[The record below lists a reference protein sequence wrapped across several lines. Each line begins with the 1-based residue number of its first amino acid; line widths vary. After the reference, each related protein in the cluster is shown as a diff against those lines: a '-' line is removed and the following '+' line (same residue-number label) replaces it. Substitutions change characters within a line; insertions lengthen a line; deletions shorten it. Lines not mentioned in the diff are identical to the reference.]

1 MKTSNNDNTHENIK
15 TNTNNN
21 INKKAEITTNS
32 NNLNENAQK
41 TKISRKV
48 INILQYI
55 IIIILIVLIAYY
67 SYQKFILQKKYVS
80 FFNHNFFIILSG
92 SMETTINTKDLIVT
106 SPKDTYEKGDIIAFN
121 QDETVTVHRIIDVK
135 NEDGIKSYV
144 TKGDNNN
151 AEDLDEVKNE
161 DILGAYNFTIP
172 ILGGIIIFF
181 ATNPILLIVLI
192 VALVLIYFIIKLLK
206 QNYNENKNIQT
217 NNK

>member
-21 INKKAEITTNS
+21 INPKAEVTTNS

-67 SYQKFILQKKYVS
+67 SYQKFILQKKYVP

>member
-21 INKKAEITTNS
+21 INKKAEVTTNS
-32 NNLNENAQK
+32 NNSNENAQK

-144 TKGDNNN
+144 
-151 AEDLDEVKNE
+151 LP
-161 DILGAYNFTIP
+161 FHC
-172 ILGGIIIFF
+172 
-181 ATNPILLIVLI
+181 
-192 VALVLIYFIIKLLK
+192 
-206 QNYNENKNIQT
+206 
-217 NNK
+217 

>member
-21 INKKAEITTNS
+21 INQKAEVTTNS
-32 NNLNENAQK
+32 NNSNENAQK

-121 QDETVTVHRIIDVK
+121 QEETVTVHRIIDVK
-135 NEDGIKSYV
+135 NEDGTKSYV

>member
-21 INKKAEITTNS
+21 INQKAEVTTNS
-32 NNLNENAQK
+32 NNSNENAQK
-41 TKISRKV
+41 AKISRKV

-67 SYQKFILQKKYVS
+67 SYQKFILQKKYVP

-121 QDETVTVHRIIDVK
+121 QEETVTVHRIIDVK
-135 NEDGIKSYV
+135 NEDGTKSYV

>member
-15 TNTNNN
+15 TNINNN
-21 INKKAEITTNS
+21 INKKAEVTTNS
-32 NNLNENAQK
+32 NNSNENAQK

-48 INILQYI
+48 VNILQYI

-192 VALVLIYFIIKLLK
+192 VALILIYFIIKLLK

>member
-21 INKKAEITTNS
+21 INPKAEVTTNS
-32 NNLNENAQK
+32 NNSNENAQK

>member
-21 INKKAEITTNS
+21 INKKAEATTNS

-67 SYQKFILQKKYVS
+67 SYQKFILQKKYVP

-206 QNYNENKNIQT
+206 QNYNEHKNIQT

>member
-21 INKKAEITTNS
+21 INQKAEVTTNS
-32 NNLNENAQK
+32 NNSNENAQK

-67 SYQKFILQKKYVS
+67 SYQKFILQKKYVP

-121 QDETVTVHRIIDVK
+121 QEETVTVHRIIDVK
-135 NEDGIKSYV
+135 NEDGTKSYV

-172 ILGGIIIFF
+172 ILGSIIIFF

-206 QNYNENKNIQT
+206 QNYNENKNIQS

>member
-21 INKKAEITTNS
+21 INQKAEVTTNS
-32 NNLNENAQK
+32 NNSNENAQK

-67 SYQKFILQKKYVS
+67 SYQKFILQKKYVP

-121 QDETVTVHRIIDVK
+121 QEETVTVHRIIDVK
-135 NEDGIKSYV
+135 NEDGTKSYV

>member
-21 INKKAEITTNS
+21 INKKAEVTTNS
-32 NNLNENAQK
+32 NNSNENAQK

>member
-21 INKKAEITTNS
+21 INKKAEVTTNS
-32 NNLNENAQK
+32 NNSNENAQK

-192 VALVLIYFIIKLLK
+192 VALVLI
-206 QNYNENKNIQT
+206 
-217 NNK
+217 

>member
-1 MKTSNNDNTHENIK
+1 MKTNNNDNTHEDVK

-21 INKKAEITTNS
+21 ILNKNIETTTNTTNS
-32 NNLNENAQK
+32 NDNFQK
-41 TKISRKV
+41 AKISRKV

-106 SPKDTYEKGDIIAFN
+106 SPKSTYEKGDIIAFN
-121 QDETVTVHRIIDVK
+121 RNETITVHRIINVK
-135 NEDGIKSYV
+135 NENGTKSYI

-151 AEDLDEVKNE
+151 AEDLDEVQNE

-172 ILGGIIIFF
+172 ILGSIIIFF
-181 ATNPILLIVLI
+181 AANPILLIILI
-192 VALVLIYFIIKLLK
+192 VALILIYFIIKLLK
-206 QNYNENKNIQT
+206 QNYNENKNIQS
-217 NNK
+217 NK

>member
-21 INKKAEITTNS
+21 INKKAEVTTNS

>member
-21 INKKAEITTNS
+21 INPKAEVTTNS
-32 NNLNENAQK
+32 NNSNENAQK

-106 SPKDTYEKGDIIAFN
+106 SPKDTYEKGNIIAFN

>member
-15 TNTNNN
+15 TNINNN
-21 INKKAEITTNS
+21 INKKAEVTTNS
-32 NNLNENAQK
+32 NNSNENAQK

-48 INILQYI
+48 VNILQYI